1 MIFKLQ
7 YQANYTPTFSPDS
20 SYFLCGSIRTCVCIR
35 KQKTVE
41 LIPGGPEDI
50 KHCSFSS
57 CGKKLVRAEQNFL
70 KVWDVEKRELF
81 VQVEKRYV
89 PLHTY
94 YFSSCNKYILEFNWS
109 KLVVR
114 DSTTLEEFQ
123 TLGQVCCEKCPDS
136 NQFMF
141 LVRGS
146 TADEVVA
153 ITPAES
159 FTWRNRKCQISS
171 CSSTL
176 IVYDLTNREVMD
188 RFQIDCL
195 PDDPYIRFIYKLD
208 GTNFLLSLY
217 ERNIVVVSLESPK
230 ESSVVSYAFPHT
242 SFQVALSPDHLYV
255 ACCYYDY
262 NVVTIRSVDNG
273 ETLETVELQKQ
284 PKACWWSKLG
294 GL

>member
-1 MIFKLQ
+1 M
-7 YQANYTPTFSPDS
+7 
-20 SYFLCGSIRTCVCIR
+20 
-35 KQKTVE
+35 
-41 LIPGGPEDI
+41 
-50 KHCSFSS
+50 
-57 CGKKLVRAEQNFL
+57 
-70 KVWDVEKRELF
+70 WDVEKRELF

-146 TADEVVA
+146 MSGTGHYHLSADEVVA
-153 ITPAES
+153 VTPAES

-176 IVYDLTNREVMD
+176 IVYDLTNREVMHGQVSD
-188 RFQIDCL
+188 RLFA
-195 PDDPYIRFIYKLD
+195 R
-208 GTNFLLSLY
+208 
-217 ERNIVVVSLESPK
+217 
-230 ESSVVSYAFPHT
+230 
-242 SFQVALSPDHLYV
+242 
-255 ACCYYDY
+255 
-262 NVVTIRSVDNG
+262 
-273 ETLETVELQKQ
+273 
-284 PKACWWSKLG
+284 
-294 GL
+294 